1 VYLAGEI
8 WQLAGYAL
16 VFCAGDWYIIENPVQ
31 APVLQMDKELC
42 QCPRRGSVQRK
53 ETKVTETEPPMRVR
67 LQKVQKERE
76 EVIIRYREMTPEIE
90 NIIRYAEGREEKISA
105 VKDGQQY
112 MIKPR
117 EVIYLE
123 SVDGGTYIYTREE
136 VYRTGLTLAQAEAHY
151 GREGFFRC
159 SKAMVINIYRI
170 ARLKSQ
176 PENRIDAT
184 MDNGEHVLI
193 SRRYAKELRS
203 ILKGGA
209 L

>member
-1 VYLAGEI
+1 
-8 WQLAGYAL
+8 
-16 VFCAGDWYIIENPVQ
+16 
-31 APVLQMDKELC
+31 
-42 QCPRRGSVQRK
+42 
-53 ETKVTETEPPMRVR
+53 MRVR
-67 LQKVQKERE
+67 LQKVQRERE

-90 NIIRYAEGREEKISA
+90 NIVRYVEGREEKISA

-123 SVDGGTYIYTREE
+123 SVDGGTYVYTREE
-136 VYRTGLTLAQAEAHY
+136 VYRTGLTLDQAETYY

-170 ARLKSQ
+170 TRLKSK

-193 SRRYAKELRS
+193 SRRYAKELRN
-203 ILKGGA
+203 ILKGGI